1 MSNSASE
8 TANESRHESQP
19 RRLSWQQRPR
29 LVGLCVILLVFGP
42 VLLFAAWEAGW
53 KAKPDDGNGAGSSG
67 VPDQAST
74 EDPSSQEGF
83 TGTNDPAN
91 ETPKASIPARPLLP
105 PALEQ
110 ELRVV
115 QRELE
120 ETQEVWTRLD
130 QNVSKWEGGPS
141 LLLSPEMSR
150 KVVSDS
156 SAVEQLAMLLDR
168 DRPSVQDVQALEK
181 QLAQCRQAIEQL
193 QQGIEG
199 SVSDVRQELKKV
211 SDGIKAAHQQLI
223 DHQIDLDELVA
234 YAKRGPVPDLSLE
247 DSIEAA
253 RQTIVADA
261 LATLVNELREET
273 RANEETLLEE
283 VKRAVRKEQQPHLAT
298 VRKKREQVQ
307 QEKQRVEEELAA
319 QARARQQET
328 EMLMLK
334 KRFEVEYPEMKI
346 YLVGLTTDGYRQF
359 VGSSLGTVTKAGP
372 LSYRGMI
379 HAGVLN
385 DGVPSLEHMHYTI
398 GSTNLNDRDLGAFP
412 IFLSGGP
419 DFENKFPRLLT
430 IQKFVREFGP
440 VMVELGLLAP

>member
-1 MSNSASE
+1 MSNSLSE
-8 TANESRHESQP
+8 TPSESRHENQP

-42 VLLFAAWEAGW
+42 VLLFAAWEGAW
-53 KAKPDDGNGAGSSG
+53 KPKSDDGNGAGSSG

-83 TGTNDPAN
+83 TGTTDPAN
-91 ETPKASIPARPLLP
+91 ETPNASIPARPSLP

-115 QRELE
+115 QRELQ

-168 DRPSVQDVQALEK
+168 DRPCVQDVHVFEK
-181 QLAQCRQAIEQL
+181 RLAQCRQAIEQL

-211 SDGIKAAHQQLI
+211 ADGIKSAHQQLI
-223 DHQIDLDELVA
+223 GHQIDLDELVA

-253 RQTIVADA
+253 RQDYCSRR
-261 LATLVNELREET
+261 LGDFG
-273 RANEETLLEE
+273 
-283 VKRAVRKEQQPHLAT
+283 
-298 VRKKREQVQ
+298 
-307 QEKQRVEEELAA
+307 QR
-319 QARARQQET
+319 T
-328 EMLMLK
+328 
-334 KRFEVEYPEMKI
+334 P
-346 YLVGLTTDGYRQF
+346 
-359 VGSSLGTVTKAGP
+359 
-372 LSYRGMI
+372 
-379 HAGVLN
+379 
-385 DGVPSLEHMHYTI
+385 
-398 GSTNLNDRDLGAFP
+398 
-412 IFLSGGP
+412 
-419 DFENKFPRLLT
+419 
-430 IQKFVREFGP
+430 
-440 VMVELGLLAP
+440 